1 MAPDIFS
8 HFFQCLNEDDEDHL
22 IITEFT
28 KEELLNVVDFC
39 LKGQCDNTNIPDSY
53 VLKAFGLSN
62 NQYSLGDTD
71 DNTSEAEDNINT
83 SSGNPGNSG
92 NSGTTSGPP
101 VKVEIKEESYEET
114 EFKAEPL
121 SDEHDDDDLNDFL
134 WTPDQDSDSGPPNGS
149 AAAKHA
155 KVKHHPLIPKKK
167 PFELRTTN
175 QALSEEELAKFEDF
189 EPPGMFL

>member
-1 MAPDIFS
+1 M
-8 HFFQCLNEDDEDHL
+8 
-22 IITEFT
+22 
-28 KEELLNVVDFC
+28 VDFC

-71 DNTSEAEDNINT
+71 DNTSEADDNINT
-83 SSGNPGNSG
+83 NSGNPGNSG
-92 NSGTTSGPP
+92 NSGNSGTGGPP

-175 QALSEEELAKFEDF
+175 QALSEEELAKFENF